1 MLDAGDHT
9 LFLAEIVEAG
19 VQNDLSALD
28 MAETGWHY
36 GG

>member
-9 LFLAEIVEAG
+9 LFLADIIEAG
-19 VQNDLSALD
+19 VQSDLPALSLD
-28 MAETGWHY
+28 ETGWHY